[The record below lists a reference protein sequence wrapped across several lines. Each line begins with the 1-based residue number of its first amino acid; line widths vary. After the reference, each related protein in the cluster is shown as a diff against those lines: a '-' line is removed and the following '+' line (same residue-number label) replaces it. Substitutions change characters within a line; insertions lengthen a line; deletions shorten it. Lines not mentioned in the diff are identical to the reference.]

1 MKAYID
7 KRKCSSVNRICKPLT
22 GCPEKAISWI
32 EDDDEPLGSRME
44 IDMEKCTGCGVCVPL
59 CCGDCIEIK

>member
-7 KRKCSSVNRICKPLT
+7 KQKCASEKSICKPMED
-22 GCPEKAISWI
+22 CPKGAISWV

-44 IDMEKCTGCGVCVPL
+44 VDYEKCDGCGVCVQL
-59 CCGDCIEIK
+59 CCGQCIEIR

>member
-7 KRKCSSVNRICKPLT
+7 KQKCASEKSICQPLKDCSK
-22 GCPEKAISWI
+22 GAISWV

-44 IDMEKCTGCGVCVPL
+44 VDDEKCDGCGICVQL
-59 CCGDCIEIK
+59 CCGQCIEIR